1 MNGELA
7 KVQQTIDGMENDMGR
22 VSAEKNRLMAE
33 RNAIAAEMRKARDKA
48 NVRVNA
54 LQRLN
59 REAYQ
64 LYSWYQQNREKFRGP
79 VYVPLVE
86 VSPLGIL

>member
-1 MNGELA
+1 M

-22 VSAEKNRLMAE
+22 ISAEKNRLMAE

-48 NVRVNA
+48 NVRVSA

-64 LYSWYQQNREKFRGP
+64 LYSWYLQNREKFSGP